1 MENREFVVATEPVYV
16 VKIKD
21 VTGAIQKFTV
31 KIRPRWDGDLIY
43 VTESERGLILFNSQ
57 NIVSYSEKVVYPK
70 KRTPKPERATT
81 EENESHPVAEEPA
94 NEEG

>member
-1 MENREFVVATEPVYV
+1 MENITIEPVFV

-31 KIRPRWDGDLIY
+31 KSRPRWDGDLIY

-57 NIVSYSEKVVYPK
+57 NVVSYSEKIVIPK
-70 KRTPKPERATT
+70 RRGPLKAELETPSTAEVTEDQT
-81 EENESHPVAEEPA
+81 DEEN
-94 NEEG
+94 